1 MNTTLLWKR
10 DTPDLYKMF
19 ADAPRTTPVNKA
31 VHRSINT
38 SLIKVSPPLSPLKK
52 AFSPFNSLKIPHHVT
67 KMGANHSSSRPIPV
81 RPDPHTPLRF
91 GSVHTALP
99 IDSGEFTASS
109 TPYVP
114 TDQLTDDALSAF
126 LAQENYFGGFPPAPS
141 MLSSNSE
148 QITYSRTGSISSVSS
163 SSDSPPPH
171 RFTCP
176 ESSCPY
182 TIIGYSTSEELEEHM
197 VAVNHFAS
205 GFSNSIGLE
214 FSDYDYDW
222 LSAQEDL
229 GTYPQHPITVQT
241 KQQKVQQPQQCNCHH
256 CLHQGDFGGF
266 IQYEPHQPSMQIQMP
281 PPPTIIGYHD
291 AGFEL
296 VSWRQPKSAY
306 DSSSNHKMKQAEY
319 SSLVQ
324 SGMYMDFSHAGAV
337 RSSFM

>member
-1 MNTTLLWKR
+1 
-10 DTPDLYKMF
+10 
-19 ADAPRTTPVNKA
+19 
-31 VHRSINT
+31 
-38 SLIKVSPPLSPLKK
+38 
-52 AFSPFNSLKIPHHVT
+52 
-67 KMGANHSSSRPIPV
+67 MGANHSSSRPIPV
-81 RPDPHTPLRF
+81 RSDPHTPLRF

-99 IDSGEFTASS
+99 INSEEFTTSS
-109 TPYVP
+109 TQYPP
-114 TDQLTDDALSAF
+114 TDQITEDSLSSF

-148 QITYSRTGSISSVSS
+148 HVTTYSRTGSISSVSS

-205 GFSNSIGLE
+205 GFAVGLDLE
-214 FSDYDYDW
+214 FNDYDFDW
-222 LSAQEDL
+222 LSAQEAL
-229 GTYPQHPITVQT
+229 GEYPQHPITLQRQRIFEQQT
-241 KQQKVQQPQQCNCHH
+241 KQQKVQQSQQCNCHH
-256 CLHQGDFGGF
+256 CLHQGDYGGF
-266 IQYEPHQPSMQIQMP
+266 IQYEPQQPSMQIQMP

-296 VSWRQPKSAY
+296 VSWRQPESAY
-306 DSSSNHKMKQAEY
+306 NSSSNHKMKQAEY

-324 SGMYMDFSHAGAV
+324 SGMYMDFSHASAV
-337 RSSFM
+337 RSSFV